1 MRPSG
6 SLPGRIRQARSSER
20 HPPPAVARRVRDSP
34 SRRLASFRPAI
45 SRFPHIRIA
54 RSLRPCRH
62 RAAAE
67 PHRVGSKVPGAG
79 RYQILYPSRPRPQ
92 RTVMR
97 FEEPPAVRQ
106 RRFDESGMEILAEST
121 CVRILHDQSLGRVG
135 FIDDDGEPLVLPVS
149 YRFHRRRVYFYSS
162 EGAKLRA
169 ATRGTWCASSRRL
182 EPGDRR
188 RLERAGEGRLS
199 SGRGGGGLRPDLR
212 PWLRTALRP
221 MKLVEIVPEEISGR
235 NFRAARWRRSGIDRR
250 TV

>member
-1 MRPSG
+1 
-6 SLPGRIRQARSSER
+6 
-20 HPPPAVARRVRDSP
+20 
-34 SRRLASFRPAI
+34 
-45 SRFPHIRIA
+45 
-54 RSLRPCRH
+54 
-62 RAAAE
+62 
-67 PHRVGSKVPGAG
+67 
-79 RYQILYPSRPRPQ
+79 
-92 RTVMR
+92 MR

-169 ATRGTWCASSRRL
+169 ATRGTRVCFEVDGWNPAT
-182 EPGDRR
+182 GDGWSV
-188 RLERAGEGRLS
+188 LVKGVC
-199 SGRGGGGLRPDLR
+199 RPVEEEEEEEVGFDLDLR

-235 NFRAARWRRSGIDRR
+235 RLPSGPVAPEWD
-250 TV
+250 